1 MLRVA
6 LTVTEFESSWANA
19 PRRDKI
25 SRKMGRRFTMNAVY
39 SPFMPEPPT
48 AALRLNESPALLDF
62 QHISVMRGQKT
73 VLDDI
78 TLQIQPGDHVAIL
91 GPNGSG
97 KSTLIKVITR
107 ECYPLPRPD
116 SSLTILGRDSWNV
129 FELRPLLGVV
139 SNDLMSTCT
148 RDITGLEAVLS
159 GFFSS
164 IGIQPYHNVTPA
176 MRKKA
181 QEVLDLLEVP
191 HLADRFMDEISS
203 GEARRIL
210 IGRALVHDPLALL
223 LDEPSNSLDLHATL
237 ELRVFVR
244 KLAQAG
250 TGILLVTHH
259 LPDIIPEIDQIIL
272 LQNGRV
278 FADGG
283 KQQLLTAERL
293 TQLFGLPVELARR
306 DGYYHLW

>member
-1 MLRVA
+1 MQMAREA
-6 LTVTEFESSWANA
+6 T
-19 PRRDKI
+19 KI
-25 SRKMGRRFTMNAVY
+25 STEMGGRFTINAVY
-39 SPFMPEPPT
+39 SRFMPDQLAGALSPNEP
-48 AALRLNESPALLDF
+48 PALLDL
-62 QHISVMRGQKT
+62 QHISVVRGQKA
-73 VLDDI
+73 VLHDV
-78 TLQIQPGDHVAIL
+78 TLQIKAGEHVAIL

-107 ECYPLPRPD
+107 ECYPLACTG

-129 FELRPLLGVV
+129 FELRPLLGIV

-164 IGIQPYHNVTPA
+164 IGLQPYHHVTPA

-181 QEVLDLLEVP
+181 REVLDLLEVP
-191 HLADRFMDEISS
+191 HLADRFMDELSS
-203 GEARRIL
+203 GEGRRIL

-237 ELRVFVR
+237 ELRDLVR
-244 KLAQAG
+244 KLAQSG

-259 LPDIIPEIDQIIL
+259 LPDIIPEIDRVIL
-272 LQNGRV
+272 LKNGCI
-278 FADGG
+278 FADGV

-293 TQLFGLPVELARR
+293 SQLFELPLELARR